1 MNKEYGYTKQ
11 AESNHQGS
19 KHTLAIL
26 MSKLRSSLGGAW
38 EQARSSLGAAWEQPR
53 VCLQHAYDDILA
65 SFQ

>member
-26 MSKLRSSLGGAW
+26 LSKLRSSLG
-38 EQARSSLGAAWEQPR
+38 
-53 VCLQHAYDDILA
+53 HAYDDILA